1 MVDEYDMLIQL
12 HSCVQWKACQYLRS
26 LQCLTESLLQPLG
39 KYVASVATSFL
50 AHWAGM
56 SACCFTS
63 TASRSCR
70 VEVRIEPSLSP
81 QHTRIHTH
89 TSTHTYSQIHKC
101 HTHFY
106 TQTLQTC
113 TYSPLP
119 QPPPTGWG
127 IGPEEKIRKLLS
139 AFNHSILYNNYSV
152 GFFNVSLKLF

>member
-101 HTHFY
+101 AYTLLHTNTTNMY
-106 TQTLQTC
+106 ILP
-113 TYSPLP
+113 SPSTSSHWLRNWARREDKE
-119 QPPPTGWG
+119 TF
-127 IGPEEKIRKLLS
+127 IC
-139 AFNHSILYNNYSV
+139 F
-152 GFFNVSLKLF
+152 